1 MGIIH
6 EAVKKIEEI
15 AKNTGCEDGNVVLRV
30 NPDCV
35 LCQYEKGACMEAV
48 FGGRVAQFVTRDPVR
63 ATTRMGFMFGAT
75 LDSVSKRAAAC
86 AILNVITGFL
96 CISRVMKSC
105 PRECHAVCLN
115 DLKGELAGKV
125 IFCQDIPGPVA
136 EKLGYIVSD
145 PEKADVLL
153 INGAA
158 LVSDQGS
165 TLIAKYAGSKRIL
178 FVAPSNAGVA
188 SLQDMEYWCPYG
200 RA

>member
-6 EAVKKIEEI
+6 DAVKKIEEI

-35 LCQYEKGACMEAV
+35 TCQYEKGACMEAV

-105 PRECHAVCLN
+105 PRECHATCLN
-115 DLKGELAGKV
+115 DLKGEIYGKT
-125 IFCQDIPGPVA
+125 IFCKDIPGPVA
-136 EKLGYIVSD
+136 EKLGHVVTD
-145 PEKADVLL
+145 PEQAEVILM
-153 INGAA
+153 NGAA

-165 TLIAKYAGSKRIL
+165 ALIAKYDGSKRIL

-188 SLQDMEYWCPYG
+188 SLQNLEYWCPYG

>member
-6 EAVKKIEEI
+6 DAVKKIEEI

-35 LCQYEKGACMEAV
+35 PCQYEKGACMEAV
-48 FGGRVAQFVTRDPVR
+48 FGGRVAEFVTRDPVR

-75 LDSVSKRAAAC
+75 LDNVPKRAAAC

-105 PRECHAVCLN
+105 PRECHHACLEA
-115 DLKGELAGKV
+115 LKEELSEKT
-125 IFCQDIPGPVA
+125 IYCQDIPSLVV
-136 EKLGYIVSD
+136 EELRNTVSD
-145 PEKADVLL
+145 PDQADVFLM
-153 INGAA
+153 NGSA
-158 LVSDQGS
+158 LVSPEGS
-165 TLIAKYAGSKRIL
+165 ALIEKYSGSKRIL

-188 SLQDMEYWCPYG
+188 SLQDLDYWCPYG